1 MAWRKGLGKP
11 TTKVCLPSG
20 DTFDTRVLSSNG
32 NKHSANNKLGTK
44 NEETVHPGM
53 RSNLKIDYSN
63 QCDDYSTFITGKTK
77 PIKTPWE
84 KKIEKKYA
92 NDLRPAVITVNDD
105 SSTSSNEVQII
116 EAPVFAKKMT
126 NDEDK
131 KVHDGTFISMHNR
144 VVSRARSQLT
154 KKIKESIDSSSTG
167 DEDESIRVKNN
178 ARKNDIR
185 KLKQIIQL
193 LESSTLDNSNIN
205 AIKSVTNDGKD
216 LVDSYD
222 AIKKATSEEVLQRLE
237 VYHEIE

>member
-1 MAWRKGLGKP
+1 MGE
-11 TTKVCLPSG
+11 
-20 DTFDTRVLSSNG
+20 
-32 NKHSANNKLGTK
+32 K
-44 NEETVHPGM
+44 NP
-53 RSNLKIDYSN
+53 
-63 QCDDYSTFITGKTK
+63 
-77 PIKTPWE
+77 
-84 KKIEKKYA
+84 KKYA

-116 EAPVFAKKMT
+116 EAPVFAKKIT

-144 VVSRARSQLT
+144 VVSRARSSLT

-222 AIKKATSEEVLQRLE
+222 AIKKATSEEVPQRLE